1 MMQQIDRTILVS
13 EVSDRPL
20 PGQKGGKSRHVF
32 DKPSLYRDVSSRGNA
47 ER

>member
-1 MMQQIDRTILVS
+1 MMQRIDRTV
-13 EVSDRPL
+13 VVPPVPDRPL
-20 PGQKGGKSRHVF
+20 LGQKGGESRHVF